1 MDNILI
7 KNEQEDDDD
16 SLFSV
21 VTGSGIGPAR
31 KRAINSLEKAAT
43 ASAVAAKLQ
52 LLKLLGEDKRG
63 EFSASAKKDALQIDA
78 DVYSIN
84 ILKS

>member
-21 VTGSGIGPAR
+21 VAGSGIGPVR
-31 KRAINSLEKAAT
+31 KRAINSLEKAST
-43 ASAVAAKLQ
+43 AQ
-52 LLKLLGEDKRG
+52 LKLLGEDKRG

>member
-1 MDNILI
+1 MI

-43 ASAVAAKLQ
+43 AEAI
-52 LLKLLGEDKRG
+52 GRG
-63 EFSASAKKDALQIDA
+63 QKGRIFCKCEKGCASNRCRCLFNKYIE
-78 DVYSIN
+78 
-84 ILKS
+84 ILKNISVY